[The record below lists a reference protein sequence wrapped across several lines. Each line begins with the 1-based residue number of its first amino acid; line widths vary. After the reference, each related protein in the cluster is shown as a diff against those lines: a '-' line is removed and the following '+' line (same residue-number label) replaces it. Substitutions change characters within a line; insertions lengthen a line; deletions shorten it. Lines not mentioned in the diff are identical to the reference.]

1 MTSFVELLKDLL
13 AEIAVEQA
21 RAAFISDEEDE
32 EENEEEN
39 EDK

>member
-1 MTSFVELLKDLL
+1 MTSFVELLKDRL

-21 RAAFISDEEDE
+21 RAAFITDEES
-32 EENEEEN
+32 EEEN

>member
-1 MTSFVELLKDLL
+1 MNSFVELLKDRL

-21 RAAFISDEEDE
+21 RAAFITDEES
-32 EENEEEN
+32 EEEN

>member
-1 MTSFVELLKDLL
+1 MISFVELLKDRL

-32 EENEEEN
+32 EENPEE
-39 EDK
+39 

>member
-1 MTSFVELLKDLL
+1 MTSFFDILKDRL
-13 AEIAVEQA
+13 AEIAVEQS
-21 RAAFISDEEDE
+21 RAAVITD

>member
-1 MTSFVELLKDLL
+1 MTSFVELLKDRL

-21 RAAFISDEEDE
+21 RAAFISDEE
-32 EENEEEN
+32 NEEEN

>member
-1 MTSFVELLKDLL
+1 MTSFVELLKDRL

-21 RAAFISDEEDE
+21 RAAFITDEEGE